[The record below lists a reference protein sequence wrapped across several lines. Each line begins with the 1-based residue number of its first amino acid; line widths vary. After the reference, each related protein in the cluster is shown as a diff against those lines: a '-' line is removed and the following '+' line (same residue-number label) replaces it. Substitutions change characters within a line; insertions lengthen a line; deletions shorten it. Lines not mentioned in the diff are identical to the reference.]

1 MMIGQMQM
9 HKKMQVRAHN
19 TTANCRVVHAGSK
32 AHAVSV
38 EMQSVK
44 RKHFEANISRV
55 CMTTPHFAQTVYTSH
70 QEDFHFNMRP
80 A

>member
-1 MMIGQMQM
+1 
-9 HKKMQVRAHN
+9 
-19 TTANCRVVHAGSK
+19 VHAGSK